1 MDITQ
6 FTTGQYLKAIDLEE
20 GSDYTATIVRAVQIE
35 IEGESKLSIVTSLGK
50 IVLNKTNCRNLSILG
65 HDTDAWIGRDITIR
79 REMTSFQ
86 GKSMPGIRVYPAAET
101 PVPETRPAGTAKR
114 EVRPLPRGTP
124 TAGARRQQPSD
135 SDMPF

>member
-20 GSDYTATIVRAVQIE
+20 GSDYTATIVRAVPIT
-35 IEGESKLSIVTSLGK
+35 IEGEDKLSIVTSLGK

-65 HDTDAWIGRDITIR
+65 HDTDAWIGREITIR
-79 REMTSFQ
+79 REMTAFQ
-86 GKSMPGIRVYPAAET
+86 GKSMPGIRVYPAAEAA
-101 PVPETRPAGTAKR
+101 PEIRPAATQKR

-124 TAGARRQQPSD
+124 TAGVRRQPPSE